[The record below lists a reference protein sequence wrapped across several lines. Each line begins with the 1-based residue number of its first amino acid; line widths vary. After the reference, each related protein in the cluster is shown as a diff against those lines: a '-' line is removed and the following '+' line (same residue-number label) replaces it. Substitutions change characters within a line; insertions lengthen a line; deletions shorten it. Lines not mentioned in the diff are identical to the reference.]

1 MSDKIKCEVGMVAGW
16 SGNQMR
22 VCVRTDETHSYWTT
36 AYNGQVE
43 QERRMLPAIYFRDLA
58 SGEQFKPFSHER
70 INQFLL
76 DVAEFQKNSQNIGE
90 TKTNNN
96 EDQNTMAKKTTPKKS
111 TSESAW

>member
-58 SGEQFKPFSHER
+58 SGEQFKPFSHES

-96 EDQNTMAKKTTPKKS
+96 AELTKNFQMKFSIDH
-111 TSESAW
+111 